1 MVDDS
6 IESWYVIIL
15 PWTFSPKNNSY
26 VIMYYPRKPLREK
39 WMIRHRPYVDV
50 ASLKTLNEKPKQG
63 KTHAKK
69 RVQHD
74 V

>member
-1 MVDDS
+1 
-6 IESWYVIIL
+6 
-15 PWTFSPKNNSY
+15 
-26 VIMYYPRKPLREK
+26 
-39 WMIRHRPYVDV
+39 MIRHRPCVDV

-74 V
+74 VETSSSDQKGNSP

>member
-1 MVDDS
+1 
-6 IESWYVIIL
+6 
-15 PWTFSPKNNSY
+15 
-26 VIMYYPRKPLREK
+26 
-39 WMIRHRPYVDV
+39 MIRHKPYVDV
-50 ASLKTLNEKPKQG
+50 ALLKTLNEKPNQG

>member
-1 MVDDS
+1 
-6 IESWYVIIL
+6 
-15 PWTFSPKNNSY
+15 
-26 VIMYYPRKPLREK
+26 
-39 WMIRHRPYVDV
+39 MIRHRPCVDV

-74 V
+74 VKTSFSDQEETPPDLCKLLSHLIPAHEHI

>member
-1 MVDDS
+1 
-6 IESWYVIIL
+6 
-15 PWTFSPKNNSY
+15 
-26 VIMYYPRKPLREK
+26 
-39 WMIRHRPYVDV
+39 MIRHRPCVDV

-74 V
+74 AETSSSDQEETPPDLYKSLSHLILALKHIKNVE

>member
-1 MVDDS
+1 
-6 IESWYVIIL
+6 
-15 PWTFSPKNNSY
+15 
-26 VIMYYPRKPLREK
+26 
-39 WMIRHRPYVDV
+39 MIRHRPCVDV

-74 V
+74 VKTSFPDQEETPPDLCKLLSHLIPALKHI

>member
-1 MVDDS
+1 
-6 IESWYVIIL
+6 
-15 PWTFSPKNNSY
+15 
-26 VIMYYPRKPLREK
+26 
-39 WMIRHRPYVDV
+39 MIRHRPCVDV

-74 V
+74 VETSSFDQEKNSP

>member
-1 MVDDS
+1 
-6 IESWYVIIL
+6 
-15 PWTFSPKNNSY
+15 
-26 VIMYYPRKPLREK
+26 
-39 WMIRHRPYVDV
+39 MIQHRLCVDV

-74 V
+74 IETSSSDQEKTPPDLCKLLSHPIPALKHIKNVE